1 MRSVTVNRT
10 GRIAA
15 LLSASVLLVAC
26 SDPWKA
32 PYESRS
38 SIKGRQY
45 APVIASRS
53 ATPEKNVATKGSPV
67 ATYTVKPD
75 DTLYSIG
82 RSHGVTPEQII
93 EWNGMYTTRIRT
105 GQKLALR
112 PPVSGSAKKESE
124 VVETSDKQTRN
135 KQATTRQ
142 SIVATQTKSNT
153 TNDVIPQAAEK
164 KAGGLKWRWPVK
176 GKMKQGF
183 SASDPSRKGIKIKGS
198 EGRIVRAAE
207 GGTIVYSGDGLV
219 GYGELIIIKHNKDYL
234 SAYAYNRKRLV
245 KEGDKVKRGAA
256 VAEMGVNG
264 GEALLHFEIRHQ
276 GKPVNP
282 MAYLP

>member
-1 MRSVTVNRT
+1 MRFLTVNRA
-10 GRIAA
+10 GKIAA

-26 SDPWKA
+26 SEPWKA

-45 APVIASRS
+45 APVISSQA
-53 ATPEKNVATKGSPV
+53 APPEKNVATKGSPV

-82 RSHGVTPEQII
+82 RSHGVSPEQII

-105 GQKLALR
+105 GQKLVLS
-112 PPVSGSAKKESE
+112 PPVSGSADKEKQSSE
-124 VVETSDKQTRN
+124 TPTKQTT
-135 KQATTRQ
+135 KKQ
-142 SIVATQTKSNT
+142 SIVATQTKSNRT
-153 TNDVIPQAAEK
+153 KDVIPKAAEK
-164 KAGGLKWRWPVK
+164 KAGGLRWRWPVK
-176 GKMKQGF
+176 GKMTQGF

-198 EGRIVRAAE
+198 EGRVVRAAE

-219 GYGELIIIKHNKDYL
+219 GYGELIIIKHNKEYL

-264 GEALLHFEIRHQ
+264 GEALLHFEIRRQ

>member
-1 MRSVTVNRT
+1 MRFSSAKRT
-10 GRIAA
+10 GKIAA
-15 LLSASVLLVAC
+15 LISASVLLVAC

-45 APVIASRS
+45 APVISSLS
-53 ATPEKNVATKGSPV
+53 ATPDKNVATKGSSV

-93 EWNGMYTTRIRT
+93 EWNGMYTTQIRT

-112 PPVSGSAKKESE
+112 LPGSGSANKDNKS
-124 VVETSDKQTRN
+124 VETADKQTTT
-135 KQATTRQ
+135 KQP
-142 SIVATQTKSNT
+142 IVATQTKST
-153 TNDVIPQAAEK
+153 ATKDVIPKAAEK

-176 GKMKQGF
+176 GKMTQGF
-183 SASDPSRKGIKIKGS
+183 KASDPSRKGIKIKGS

-219 GYGELIIIKHNKDYL
+219 GYGELIIIKHNKEYL

-264 GEALLHFEIRHQ
+264 GKALLHFEIRRQ

-282 MAYLP
+282 VAYLP